1 MNGVPNWDPPSSEMF
16 GSYTLTSQDDLHYP
30 RVWIDFLSGL
40 TRFCFSKFF
49 SDLIDID
56 T

>member
-1 MNGVPNWDPPSSEMF
+1 MNGVPNWHPPTSEVF
-16 GSYTLTSQDDLHYP
+16 GSIARTSQDDLHYS

-40 TRFCFSKFF
+40 TRFCFSKF
-49 SDLIDID
+49 LA